1 MQIPQSGFTVKTK
14 ILSDTLGCHMRPKYL
29 GLCKTISVNIDFI
42 CCFNLKV
49 KFVHLYI
56 DPNGLFFS
64 FSGRQCCAYFV
75 ARFLVK
81 VEGWLFLTEQLARF
95 DLLGIPLMILKINRA
110 MKPTIKKLGNSNQL
124 SNS

>member
-56 DPNGLFFS
+56 DPNGLFFFIFWS
-64 FSGRQCCAYFV
+64 SMLCIFCCMIFSKSR
-75 ARFLVK
+75 R
-81 VEGWLFLTEQLARF
+81 LAVS
-95 DLLGIPLMILKINRA
+95 NRA
-110 MKPTIKKLGNSNQL
+110 AGQIRPSRNSFDDIENKQSDETNNKKIREFQPAV
-124 SNS
+124 